1 VTEDLRERKRALD
14 DVWTFT
20 LGVALLAVAFPW
32 FLRVLPISFAPAAW
46 AAFGYAVLHL
56 GGAALSD
63 RFAAPR
69 SLRVSIRL
77 SQWLGI
83 VFLGVLWHL
92 VGGLQNPMFL
102 VAFALPVTAS
112 GILLSG
118 RATGASAVLS
128 IVVAGLVAVA
138 ESPDLRLYLFEL
150 GLPVGFFNRLMP
162 TRLPGPAWPF
172 PGLLGQPAYLCL
184 LLAGFAVFQ
193 ASAALLSCRLAA
205 IARRR
210 ESRLRLTAEAQEEV
224 DSLFQEVARSSALPV
239 VLVFAD
245 SGRVAYAN
253 ASFVKGMM
261 LHGQEVAG
269 RDLFALLDFQ
279 DPRSLKSLFVTGG
292 EIPFCAYGVGSEARV
307 ARLDVQPFD
316 HRGERYATVRFEDLT
331 DVFHLHAAWEASED
345 ALLVIGADERL
356 GYANR
361 AARELFGGVSPGL
374 CAAEALAGPGSQDEW
389 WRPGRTTHLALDGVS
404 YGVSA
409 TSLRPSP
416 TSGAI
421 VLLRVTRAPQA

>member
-1 VTEDLRERKRALD
+1 
-14 DVWTFT
+14 
-20 LGVALLAVAFPW
+20 
-32 FLRVLPISFAPAAW
+32 
-46 AAFGYAVLHL
+46 
-56 GGAALSD
+56 LS
-63 RFAAPR
+63 
-69 SLRVSIRL
+69 VSIRL

-112 GILLSG
+112 GILLSA
-118 RATGASAVLS
+118 RATAASAVLS

-138 ESPDLRLYLFEL
+138 ESPDLRFYLFEL
-150 GLPVGFFNRLMP
+150 GLPVGFLNRFLP
-162 TRLPGPAWPF
+162 PRLPGPAWPF
-172 PGLLGQPAYLCL
+172 PRLLGEPAYLCL

-193 ASAALLSCRLAA
+193 TSAALLSCWMAA

-210 ESRLRLTAEAQEEV
+210 ESRMRLTANAKEEV
-224 DSLFQEVARSSALPV
+224 DSLFQEVAGSAALPL

-253 ASFVKGMM
+253 MSFVKAMM

-279 DPRSLKSLFVTGG
+279 DSRALKTLFATGG
-292 EIPFCAYGVGSEARV
+292 EIPFCAYNVGPEARV
-307 ARLDVQPFD
+307 GRVGVQPFA
-316 HRGERYATVRFEDLT
+316 HRGEDYATVRFEELT
-331 DVFHLHAAWEASED
+331 DVFQLHAAWEASED
-345 ALLVIGADERL
+345 ALVVIGADERL
-356 GYANR
+356 GYSNR

-374 CAAEALAGPGSQDEW
+374 RATEALAWPGLQDDW
-389 WRPGRTTHLALDGVS
+389 WRPGKTTHLALDGVS
-404 YGVSA
+404 YRVSA
-409 TSLRPSP
+409 KSVRPSP

-421 VLLRVTRAPQA
+421 VLLGITRATQA

>member
-1 VTEDLRERKRALD
+1 VTEDLRDRKRALD
-14 DVWTFT
+14 DCWTFT
-20 LGVALLAVAFPW
+20 LGVALLAVAVPW
-32 FLRVLPISFAPAAW
+32 FLRVLPLSFAPAAW
-46 AAFGYAVLHL
+46 AAFGFAVLHL

-63 RFAAPR
+63 RFATPR
-69 SLRVSIRL
+69 SLLVSIGL
-77 SQWLGI
+77 SQGLGI

-112 GILLSG
+112 GMLLSAG
-118 RATGASAVLS
+118 ATGASAVLS
-128 IVVAGLVAVA
+128 IVVAGFVAVA

-150 GLPVGFFNRLMP
+150 GLPVGFLNRLMP
-162 TRLPGPAWPF
+162 PRLPGPAWPF

-210 ESRLRLTAEAQEEV
+210 ESRLRITAQVQEEV
-224 DSLFQEVARSSALPV
+224 DSLFQEVAGSSPLPV
-239 VLVFAD
+239 ALVFAD

-253 ASFVKGMM
+253 ASFVKRMM

-279 DPRSLKSLFVTGG
+279 DPRALKTLFATGG
-292 EIPFCAYGVGSEARV
+292 EIPFCAYGVGPEARV
-307 ARLDVQPFD
+307 ARLGVQPVA
-316 HRGERYATVRFEDLT
+316 HRGEGYAMVRFEDLT

-345 ALLVIGADERL
+345 ALLVIGADDRL

-374 CAAEALAGPGSQDEW
+374 WATEALAWPGWQDDW
-389 WRPGRTTHLALDGVS
+389 WRPGRTTQLALEGVS
-404 YGVSA
+404 YRVSA
-409 TSLRPSP
+409 TSVRPAL

-421 VLLRVTRAPQA
+421 VLLRITRAAQA